1 MTTENKQSPDFET
14 AMVDLEELVAKIEA
28 GNLSLEDSLK
38 EFEQGIKL
46 SRICQKALTD
56 AEQRVKIL
64 TDSIGSEADF
74 HSSAE

>member
-1 MTTENKQSPDFET
+1 MTKKSKKPNFET
-14 AMVDLEELVAKIEA
+14 AMAELEELVTKIEA

-64 TDSIGSEADF
+64 TDSLTSDTEEEF
-74 HSSAE
+74 HIPE